1 MLFFVGVG
9 MMLDWRVLVNDP
21 LGVLTVLAIILF
33 GKSVAVFLLVHFM
46 GYPCTRRYQSGQHWR
61 RSGNSALF
69 SQARRSR

>member
-46 GYPCTRRYQSGQHWR
+46 GYPLHTTLSVGQHWR
-61 RSGNSALF
+61 DRGNSALF